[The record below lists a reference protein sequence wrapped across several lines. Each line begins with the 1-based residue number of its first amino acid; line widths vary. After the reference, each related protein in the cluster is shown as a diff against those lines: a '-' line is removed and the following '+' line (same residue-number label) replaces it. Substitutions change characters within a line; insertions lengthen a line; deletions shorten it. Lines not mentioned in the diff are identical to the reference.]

1 MTWLPRDCHAH
12 TTFSDGTLSVA
23 ELVERV
29 RARGVLPSVADH
41 LSGDVAYAIKEID
54 EVEEYLE
61 ELEQHDVGRGGEFC
75 WHDPL
80 WRELPPELDRRFTH
94 LIGSLHGVFLPSSD
108 EVVHAFRPMPAGLT
122 PDAYMDIHID
132 NAERF
137 AREMP
142 VDILAHPTLV
152 PMALYRYLPPEEL
165 WSEAHEERLVE
176 ALHRA
181 GIAFEISTRYPP
193 HERLVRRAV
202 AAGVR
207 VSLGS
212 DGHTA
217 KQVGDIAAPLALAR
231 AVGVRDEDLYD
242 PVTHGRRAPASR

>member
-1 MTWLPRDCHAH
+1 MSWLPRDCHAH
-12 TTFSDGTLSVA
+12 TTFSDGTLTVA
-23 ELVERV
+23 ELVEHV

-41 LSGDVAYAIKEID
+41 LSGDVEYAVKDID
-54 EVEEYLE
+54 EMSEYLD

-80 WRELPPELDRRFTH
+80 WRALPPELDQRFTH

-108 EVVHAFRPMPAGLT
+108 QVVHAFRPMPAGLT
-122 PDAYMDIHID
+122 PDAYMDIHLD

-142 VDILAHPTLV
+142 VDIIAHPTLV
-152 PMALYRYLPPEEL
+152 PMSLRRLPV
-165 WSEAHEERLVE
+165 EAVWTEAREERLVE
-176 ALHRA
+176 ALLRA
-181 GIAFEISTRYPP
+181 GIAFELSARYPP
-193 HERLVRRAV
+193 HERLVRRGA
-202 AAGVR
+202 AAGLR
-207 VSLGS
+207 LSLGS

-217 KQVGDIAAPLALAR
+217 NQVGDIVGPLALAR

-242 PVTHGRRAPASR
+242 PVAHGRRAPASR

>member
-12 TTFSDGTLSVA
+12 TVFSDGTLTIE

-41 LSGDVAYAIKEID
+41 LSGDVVYAIKDLDGIIVYLD
-54 EVEEYLE
+54 ALE
-61 ELEQHDVGRGGEFC
+61 EFDVGRGGEFC

-80 WRELPPELDRRFTH
+80 WQTVPPDIMERFTH
-94 LIGSLHGVFLPSSD
+94 VIGSLHGVFLPSSD
-108 EVVHAFRPMPAGLT
+108 RVVHAFRPMPPELT
-122 PDAYMDIHID
+122 PDEYMQIHID

-142 VDILAHPTLV
+142 VDILAHPTLLPMGLRRV
-152 PMALYRYLPPEEL
+152 PVDEL
-165 WSEAHEERLVE
+165 WTDEREERLVE
-176 ALHRA
+176 ALRRA
-181 GIAFEISTRYPP
+181 GIAFEVSSRYCP
-193 HERLVRRAV
+193 HERLVKRAV

-207 VSLGS
+207 LSLGS

-217 KQVGDIAAPLALAR
+217 EQVGDITGPLALVR
-231 AVGVRDEDLYD
+231 SLGVRDEDLYD
-242 PVTHGRRAPASR
+242 PFTHGRRFTRSR

>member
-1 MTWLPRDCHAH
+1 MPWLPRDCHAH
-12 TTFSDGTLSVA
+12 TTFSDGTLTVA

-41 LSGDVAYAIKEID
+41 LSGDVAYAIRDVDEIVD
-54 EVEEYLE
+54 YLE
-61 ELEQHDVGRGGEFC
+61 ELEEHDVGRGGEFC

-80 WRELPPELDRRFTH
+80 WRELPAEVEKRFTH

-108 EVVHAFRPMPAGLT
+108 HVVHAFRPMPPGLT
-122 PDAYMDIHID
+122 PEAYMDIHLD
-132 NAERF
+132 NLERF

-152 PMALYRYLPPEEL
+152 PLALRRLPAEEL
-165 WSEAHEERLVE
+165 WTEAHEERMVE
-176 ALHRA
+176 ALRRA

-207 VSLGS
+207 ISLGS

-217 KQVGDIAAPLALAR
+217 AQVGDIAAPLALAR
-231 AVGVRDEDLYD
+231 ALGVRDEDLYD
-242 PVTHGRRAPASR
+242 PVLHGRRTSAAR

>member
-1 MTWLPRDCHAH
+1 MSWLPRDCHAH
-12 TTFSDGTLSVA
+12 TTFSDGTLTVA
-23 ELVERV
+23 ELIEHV

-41 LSGDVAYAIKEID
+41 LSGDVEDALKD
-54 EVEEYLE
+54 VSEVVDYLE
-61 ELEQHDVGRGGEFC
+61 ELEEYDVGRGGEFC

-80 WRELPPELDRRFTH
+80 WRALPPDVDRRFTH
-94 LIGSLHGVFLPSSD
+94 LIGSLHAVFLPSSD
-108 EVVHAFRPMPAGLT
+108 QVVHAFRPMPAGLT
-122 PDAYMDIHID
+122 PDAYMDIHVD

-142 VDILAHPTLV
+142 ADILAHPTLV
-152 PMALYRYLPPEEL
+152 PMPLWRLPAEEL
-165 WSEAHEERLVE
+165 WTDAREERFVE
-176 ALHRA
+176 ALRRA
-181 GIAFEISTRYPP
+181 GIAFEVSTRYPP

-207 VSLGS
+207 LSLGS

-217 KQVGDIAAPLALAR
+217 TQVGDIAAPLALAR

-242 PVTHGRRAPASR
+242 PVAHGRRAPASR

>member
-12 TTFSDGTLSVA
+12 TIFSDGTLTIE

-29 RARGVLPSVADH
+29 QARGVRPSVADH
-41 LSGDVAYAIKEID
+41 LSGDVEYAIKDLD
-54 EVEEYLE
+54 EVIRYLDA
-61 ELEQHDVGRGGEFC
+61 LEQHDVGRGAEFC

-80 WRELPPELDRRFTH
+80 WRTLPAAVMKRFTH
-94 LIGSLHGVFLPSSD
+94 VIGSLHGVFLPSSD
-108 EVVHAFRPMPAGLT
+108 QVVHAFRPMPSALT
-122 PDAYMDIHID
+122 ADQYMDIHID

-142 VDILAHPTLV
+142 VDILAHPTLLPMGLRRV
-152 PMALYRYLPPEEL
+152 PVDEL
-165 WSEAHEERLVE
+165 WTDEREDRLIE
-176 ALHRA
+176 ALRSA
-181 GIAFEISTRYPP
+181 GIAFEVSSRYRP

-207 VSLGS
+207 LSLGS

-217 KQVGDIAAPLALAR
+217 EQVGDITGPLALTR
-231 AVGVRDEDLYD
+231 LLGVRDEDLYD
-242 PVTHGRRAPASR
+242 PFTHGRRPTRFA

>member
-1 MTWLPRDCHAH
+1 MSWLPRDCHAH
-12 TTFSDGTLSVA
+12 TLFSDGTLTVA
-23 ELVERV
+23 ELVEHV

-41 LSGDVAYAIKEID
+41 LSGDVAYALKEID
-54 EVEEYLE
+54 EVSEYLD

-80 WRELPPELDRRFTH
+80 WRVLPPDMERRFTH
-94 LIGSLHGVFLPSSD
+94 LIGSLHAVFLPSSD

-122 PDAYMDIHID
+122 PDAYMDIHLD
-132 NAERF
+132 NAERL

-142 VDILAHPTLV
+142 VDILAHPTLI
-152 PMALYRYLPPEEL
+152 PMSLRRLPAEEL
-165 WSEAHEERLVE
+165 WTEAHEDRLVE
-176 ALHRA
+176 ALRRA
-181 GIAFEISTRYPP
+181 GIAFELSTRYPP

-207 VSLGS
+207 MALGS

-217 KQVGDIAAPLALAR
+217 KQVGDVAAPLALAR
-231 AVGVRDEDLYD
+231 TVGIRDEELYD
-242 PVTHGRRAPASR
+242 PVVHGRRAPASR

>member
-1 MTWLPRDCHAH
+1 VTWLPRDCHAH

-41 LSGDVAYAIKEID
+41 LSGDVAYAITEID
-54 EVEEYLE
+54 GVEAYLE
-61 ELEQHDVGRGGEFC
+61 ELERHDVGRGGEFC

-94 LIGSLHGVFLPSSD
+94 LIGSLHGVFLPSST
-108 EVVHAFRPMPAGLT
+108 EVIHAFRPMPAGLT
-122 PDAYMDIHID
+122 SDGYMDIHID
-132 NAERF
+132 NAERL

-152 PMALYRYLPPEEL
+152 PMSLYRRLPPEEL
-165 WSEAHEERLVE
+165 WSEVHEERLVD
-176 ALHRA
+176 ALRRS

-202 AAGVR
+202 SAGVR
-207 VSLGS
+207 ISLGS

-217 KQVGDIAAPLALAR
+217 KQVGDIAAPLAMAR

-242 PVTHGRRAPASR
+242 PVTHGRRTPASR